1 MTSWKRFYDWLFLLQ
16 QSLCSEMI
24 QELRFAVR
32 CHGSSKKSKSKRSC
46 AKCKKGHSA
55 SCPLTVDMPKDS
67 SSSNGILPLRE
78 LRKSPV
84 SRGREFAFGEGS
96 YMHVEYS
103 DTETW
108 QKLPVVTKRRIPTV
122 CLTPL
127 VPFLRYMT
135 YILLWHHN
143 PLFYRLFCLVLFMF
157 CWIRVTV
164 CDIIPL
170 LQWRVTSLWFSFDPY
185 ILYRRIMLFT
195 SLNNVLR
202 QHVMR
207 IDLYSFQLSAKW
219 EFMVDY
225 FMESYCKQKYTNL
238 HL

>member
-1 MTSWKRFYDWLFLLQ
+1 
-16 QSLCSEMI
+16 MI

-135 YILLWHHN
+135 YILLWHHD
-143 PLFYRLFCLVLFMF
+143 PLFYRLFMFGPVHVLLDS
-157 CWIRVTV
+157 CN
-164 CDIIPL
+164 
-170 LQWRVTSLWFSFDPY
+170 SLWYYSIASMASDLIMIFIWPIY
-185 ILYRRIMLFT
+185 II
-195 SLNNVLR
+195 S
-202 QHVMR
+202 
-207 IDLYSFQLSAKW
+207 K
-219 EFMVDY
+219 DY
-225 FMESYCKQKYTNL
+225 VIYVTQQCFEATCHAHWFIFISIKCKVRVYGWFFHGKL
-238 HL
+238 L